1 MGSFQIVYDD
11 FSGGQYMG
19 PKSNNLPK
27 NAWHGNNAIA
37 LANGRLCPVGSI
49 ILGSNNGVS
58 GATGAQIMDSWT
70 VGKAN
75 YSFVIWSS
83 TTSKMSKFVDVND
96 GTQFPLGATNTNL
109 TGTLGGKVA
118 YVPAEGKF
126 YYVNTNSGT
135 FGYIRSVTTTGTDAS
150 VSTALGSGTGI
161 TNVALYGYR
170 LIAWGPTTKRLYY
183 SDTALTGWSTSQYY
197 EFNGEIV
204 NAVPRANDLLVIC
217 TTGVFSVVGVLG
229 SSVTIQQIVP
239 QQNVTEGMRDA
250 TTVGRNLFF
259 LDQMRSGSL
268 DGNIYRLL
276 GSQSEIVATMIL
288 TDVNAA
294 NDGKEKGRIQSVAD
308 GRLLVTLRSGVI
320 YTQSSH
326 GRWARLTE
334 PNVWN
339 VDPNLIN
346 QVCIA
351 RPGPESQN
359 EYSIVSYVDDETQ
372 YPIRAWRITHN
383 VTEPRNLDN
392 DFVFDGI
399 DFPNSPTVGQIF
411 TSGDKSW
418 IWGGTVWVAA
428 ASTQV
433 AEGNVELSEYWHQ
446 KPFTVK
452 EMLVEWA
459 AGPTGT
465 PIVSGLIKP
474 TGLVDVNQS
483 SYTTSESYSA
493 QETSTGN
500 LVVSRLRADDSPR
513 GYGVKPNLT
522 FQNAVINRV
531 ILMCED

>member
-19 PKSNNLPK
+19 SKSNNLPK
-27 NAWHGNNAIA
+27 NTWHGNNVIA
-37 LANGRLCPVGSI
+37 LPNGRLCPVGSI
-49 ILGSNNGVS
+49 TLGNNGGVA
-58 GATGAQIMDSWT
+58 GATSAQIMDSWT
-70 VGKAN
+70 VGKSN

-83 TTSKMSKFVDVND
+83 TTSKMVKFVDVNN
-96 GTQFPLGATNTNL
+96 GTYFPLTATDTNL
-109 TGTLGGKVA
+109 TGTIGGKVA

-150 VSTALGSGTGI
+150 VSTALGTGTGI
-161 TNVALYGYR
+161 TNIALYGYR
-170 LIAWGPTTKRLYY
+170 LVAWGPTIKRLYY

-197 EFNGEIV
+197 EFNGEILNV
-204 NAVPRANDLLVIC
+204 VPRANDLLVIC

-229 SSVTIQQIVP
+229 SSVTIQLIVP

-250 TTVGRNLFF
+250 TAVGRSLYF
-259 LDQMRSGSL
+259 LDQTRSGSL
-268 DGNIYRLL
+268 DGNIYRLA
-276 GSQSEIVATMIL
+276 GSQSEIVATMSL
-288 TDVNAA
+288 TDVNSA
-294 NDGKEKGRIQSVAD
+294 NDGQEKGRIQSVAD
-308 GRLLVTLRSGVI
+308 GRLIVVLRSGII
-320 YTQSSH
+320 YAQSSH

-359 EYSIVSYVDDETQ
+359 EYSIVSYVDNTSKF
-372 YPIRAWRITHN
+372 PIRAWRITHN
-383 VTEPRNLDN
+383 VTQPENLDN
-392 DFVFDGI
+392 DY
-399 DFPNSPTVGQIF
+399 IF
-411 TSGDKSW
+411 T
-418 IWGGTVWVAA
+418 GTSA
-428 ASTQV
+428 ASTSI

-465 PIVSGLIKP
+465 PVVSGLIEP
-474 TGLVDVNQS
+474 TGLVDVSQS
-483 SYTTSESYSA
+483 SYTTSGSYSA

-500 LVVSRLRADDSPR
+500 LVVSRLRADNGPR
-513 GYGVKPNLT
+513 GYGAKANLT

-531 ILMCED
+531 ILICED

>member
-19 PKSNNLPK
+19 SKSNNLPK
-27 NAWHGNNAIA
+27 NTWHGNNAIT
-37 LANGRLCPVGSI
+37 LTNGRLCPVGSI
-49 ILGSNNGVS
+49 TLGSNGGVA
-58 GATGAQIMDSWT
+58 GATSAQIMDSWT
-70 VGKAN
+70 VGKSN

-83 TTSKMSKFVDVND
+83 TTSKMSKFVDVNN
-96 GTQFPLGATNTNL
+96 GTYFPLTATDTNL
-109 TGTLGGKVA
+109 TGTIGGKVA

-161 TNVALYGYR
+161 TNLALYGYR
-170 LIAWGPTTKRLYY
+170 LVAWGPTTKRLYY
-183 SDTALTGWSTSQYY
+183 SDTALSGWTTSQYY
-197 EFNGEIV
+197 EFNGEILNV
-204 NAVPRANDLLVIC
+204 VPRANDLLVIC
-217 TTGVFSVVGVLG
+217 NTGVFSVVGVLG

-259 LDQMRSGSL
+259 LDQTRSGSL
-268 DGNIYRLL
+268 DGNIYRLI
-276 GSQSEIVATMIL
+276 GSQSEIVATMSL
-288 TDVNAA
+288 TDINAA

-308 GRLLVTLRSGVI
+308 GRLLVVLRSGVI
-320 YTQSSH
+320 YAQSSH

-339 VDPNLIN
+339 VDPDLIN

-359 EYSIVSYVDDETQ
+359 EYSIVSYVDDTSKF
-372 YPIRAWRITHN
+372 PIRAWRITHN
-383 VTEPRNLDN
+383 VTQPENLDN
-392 DFVFDGI
+392 DYIFDG
-399 DFPNSPTVGQIF
+399 
-411 TSGDKSW
+411 
-418 IWGGTVWVAA
+418 VAS

-446 KPFTVK
+446 KPFVVK

-465 PIVSGLIKP
+465 PVVSGYIEP

-483 SYTTSESYSA
+483 SYTTSGSYSA

-500 LVVSRLRADDSPR
+500 LVVSRLRADNGPR
-513 GYGVKPNLT
+513 GYGAKPNLT